1 MDTRRCTRVNFS
13 AMATIRCNDQAITG
27 NLDNV
32 SLKGLFV
39 KTTQNIPLDLPL
51 DVTVYYDRDACF
63 SLRASAVRRTESGF
77 GLKILGMDVQSFVL
91 LRNEIA
97 HQCNDLDGVM
107 RETLQVVSY
116 IN

>member
-13 AMATIRCNDQAITG
+13 AVATIHCKDQSIVG

-32 SLKGLFV
+32 SLKGLFI
-39 KTTQNIPLDLPL
+39 KTTQDIPFDQTL
-51 DVTVYYDRDACF
+51 DVTVHYDSDASF
-63 SLRASAVRRTESGF
+63 NLRASAVRRTESGF

-97 HQCNDLDGVM
+97 DQCNDLDGVM